1 MNFFDYGL
9 VKAGVQAFR
18 CEEPIVEIG
27 SLVVDDSMKAFD
39 VRSCFAHKNFF
50 GVDLR
55 KGFGVD
61 IMGDVGMLPFL
72 PHSIG
77 TLVCLDT
84 IEHVWDIYAAFK
96 EIDRVLKK
104 DGVAM
109 ISSVF
114 NFKIHPCPH
123 DFWRFTPEA
132 LDKLTEG
139 FPYKILGYQGYRKRP
154 RHVFTV
160 VFGKDYPTQELE
172 SQMQEFNRLLQGEA
186 IRYFP
191 LFDRIRHSIA
201 GLFAKKPLMDFKY
214 YNNIALHTKL
224 FNKEL

>member
-9 VKAGVQAFR
+9 LKSCVQAFR
-18 CEEPIVEIG
+18 CEEPVVEIG

-39 VRSCFAHKNFF
+39 VRGCFVEKNFF
-50 GVDLR
+50 GLDLR
-55 KGFGVD
+55 QGFGVD
-61 IMGDVGMLPFL
+61 IMGDVGTLPLL
-72 PHSIG
+72 PNSIG
-77 TLVCLDT
+77 TLLCFDT

-104 DGVAM
+104 DGVAV

-132 LDKLTEG
+132 LDKLTRG
-139 FPYKILGYQGYRKRP
+139 FTYKILGYQGYRKRP

-160 VFGKDYPTQELE
+160 VFGKEYRTQDLD
-172 SQMQEFNRLLQGEA
+172 SQIQGFERLLQGEA
-186 IRYFP
+186 IRYFSV
-191 LFDRIRHSIA
+191 FDRVRHYIA

-214 YNNIALHTKL
+214 YNNIVIHTKL
-224 FNKEL
+224 FDK

>member
-9 VKAGVQAFR
+9 LKSCVQAFR
-18 CEEPIVEIG
+18 CDEPVVEIG
-27 SLVVDDSMKAFD
+27 SYVVDDSMKAFD
-39 VRSCFAHKNFF
+39 VRSCCAGKDFY

-55 KGFGVD
+55 QGFGVD
-61 IMGDVGMLPFL
+61 IMGDVGSLPFL
-72 PHSIG
+72 ANSIG
-77 TLVCLDT
+77 TLLCFDT

-96 EIDRVLKK
+96 EVARVLKK
-104 DGVAM
+104 DGVAV

-160 VFGKDYPTQELE
+160 VFGKEYRAQDLE
-172 SQMQEFNRLLQGEA
+172 NQIAVFKRLLQGEA
-186 IRYFP
+186 VRYFSA
-191 LFDRIRHSIA
+191 FDRVRHALA
-201 GLFAKKPLMDFKY
+201 GLFVKNPLMDFKH
-214 YNNIALHTKL
+214 YNNISVHTK
-224 FNKEL
+224 FYDK